1 MVERVLAKDEVAGSN
16 PVSRSID
23 SKLIFLYSKTMSK
36 KNRQKKKNK
45 QKIQRKV
52 EQFAPVENTETD
64 EVDTAS
70 PLAKEEKKDISTTTI
85 DEPTQKLISKDVR
98 MIIFTLLGLAL
109 LLAAIKILDLKTDY
123 ISNLGN
129 WLYKIANIQTM

>member
-1 MVERVLAKDEVAGSN
+1 
-16 PVSRSID
+16 
-23 SKLIFLYSKTMSK
+23 MSK

>member
-1 MVERVLAKDEVAGSN
+1 
-16 PVSRSID
+16 
-23 SKLIFLYSKTMSK
+23 
-36 KNRQKKKNK
+36 
-45 QKIQRKV
+45 
-52 EQFAPVENTETD
+52 
-64 EVDTAS
+64 
-70 PLAKEEKKDISTTTI
+70 
-85 DEPTQKLISKDVR
+85 LISKDVR